1 MLLARFSVLGSF
13 IRPDP
18 VQTHHGMTLNR
29 NFSGQAPEQG
39 LFRAGPEQEYF
50 RAGSTDD
57 GLSYLRSSWQAS
69 GQDLDL

>member
-29 NFSGQAPEQG
+29 DFSGQALRDDA
-39 LFRAGPEQEYF
+39 LFLLQVAGV
-50 RAGSTDD
+50 
-57 GLSYLRSSWQAS
+57 LQARI
-69 GQDLDL
+69 

>member
-29 NFSGQAPEQG
+29 DFSGQA
-39 LFRAGPEQEYF
+39 
-50 RAGSTDD
+50 
-57 GLSYLRSSWQAS
+57 LRNDSLRVIRNAPHPVILTKLLVRISIL
-69 GQDLDL
+69 GV

>member
-29 NFSGQAPEQG
+29 DFSGQAPEQEH
-39 LFRAGPEQEYF
+39 FRAGPKE
-50 RAGSTDD
+50 
-57 GLSYLRSSWQAS
+57 
-69 GQDLDL
+69 